1 MDKKKLLKITAVFF
15 ACMLCFTV
23 LSRAADQMSVA
34 VVSTSR
40 PENRMITH
48 EVRASGKIVQNQ
60 ELAVTTEPNQ
70 RVKTLYVS
78 EGDRVKKGDLLFEVD
93 MTVLEEQILNQQQEM
108 EKQNLTVSD
117 AKSQKD
123 VNAQQKA
130 SQQAQAAEQYS
141 LSTHSAGVRLSRA
154 EKALSEAK
162 KELKKF
168 RKKHQKDTSVQD
180 SSVEASLEK
189 ACEEK
194 AQAYIQAQQELTEVQ
209 WKIEN
214 AVNTALQE
222 AINAGTTASLV
233 SNGAVLTGCAL
244 QEMPETEPEIIVEE
258 GLEGEESNAADGMED
273 TGGGYTG
280 DIIIDES
287 EVVGGGTADNGISG
301 GDTQEESGNIEDN
314 GADGGTA
321 DNGTTGENGSIG
333 GSGNTIIEG
342 TDGSGEGNRA
352 PTQEELDRI
361 EQSVRSS
368 YASELTA
375 AQQKADN
382 ALLEKQEAEA
392 ALAQYQK
399 ERMDAESAQNKDSEK
414 QLIANVKAAQQAYE
428 DAAIAANEAAVTSG
442 RAVQQAGIPD
452 AQNSSDRMNEI
463 TYEQM
468 ELQLAKLEKLKEEGG
483 RIKAPS
489 DGLITKIQV
498 ITGEKTTDTTAML
511 MTDLSK
517 GYRFTGEITKEQEEY
532 IGTGD
537 LVTLTGSSKKQVLEE
552 LPVESVTE
560 DEENKSIRHITV
572 QIPQESDV
580 FALGAAAT
588 LSFSKKSE
596 AYPICVPISAL
607 RLDEKNQTY
616 VLVTE
621 QYESVLGTETR
632 ARRVGVTVLEK
643 NESYAA
649 LSEGGISSQQ
659 EVIISSAK
667 AVDDGS
673 RVRVQK
679 Q

>member
-1 MDKKKLLKITAVFF
+1 
-15 ACMLCFTV
+15 
-23 LSRAADQMSVA
+23 
-34 VVSTSR
+34 
-40 PENRMITH
+40 
-48 EVRASGKIVQNQ
+48 
-60 ELAVTTEPNQ
+60 
-70 RVKTLYVS
+70 
-78 EGDRVKKGDLLFEVD
+78 
-93 MTVLEEQILNQQQEM
+93 
-108 EKQNLTVSD
+108 
-117 AKSQKD
+117 
-123 VNAQQKA
+123 
-130 SQQAQAAEQYS
+130 
-141 LSTHSAGVRLSRA
+141 
-154 EKALSEAK
+154 
-162 KELKKF
+162 
-168 RKKHQKDTSVQD
+168 
-180 SSVEASLEK
+180 
-189 ACEEK
+189 
-194 AQAYIQAQQELTEVQ
+194 
-209 WKIEN
+209 
-214 AVNTALQE
+214 
-222 AINAGTTASLV
+222 
-233 SNGAVLTGCAL
+233 
-244 QEMPETEPEIIVEE
+244 
-258 GLEGEESNAADGMED
+258 MED
-273 TGGGYTG
+273 AGGGFTG